1 MLRLPQMVGT
11 LTLAACAACSLATVD
26 ASATPAPPSQV
37 VCPDPG
43 QAPAGPPGATRT
55 NEEFM
60 GNTTFQRAMTDV
72 LRLEIAVRFCELR
85 PDTLTL
91 DLGDGAFTSAST
103 DYNLSRLFAAYRALS
118 EYSPESALELRW
130 QDRLVGW
137 YTVGGLSWTDK
148 PTRPPARQRPGEVAA
163 AEGEGPIRS
172 GFHFNAGAGAG
183 AFDQQCRGCAIDNE
197 LGFSGFLSLGGFLNQ
212 KTVLGVEGTGWTGKQ
227 ADVSVQLY
235 SAMAHLTRYASATS
249 GLFLRAGI
257 GLVGYHDEDELS
269 GNGLGF
275 SGRLGYEVGKG
286 KVHLVPYFGYV
297 RTFDGIDQK
306 RNGDEVGFNF
316 VISQFQFGL
325 GVSVY

>member
-11 LTLAACAACSLATVD
+11 LTLVACAGCSLATVD
-26 ASATPAPPSQV
+26 AFATPGPPPPL
-37 VCPDPG
+37 VCSEAG
-43 QAPAGPPGATRT
+43 QPPAGPPGAART
-55 NEEFM
+55 NDELM

-91 DLGDGAFTSAST
+91 DLGEGAFTSAST
-103 DYNLSRLFAAYRALS
+103 DYNLSRLFAAYRSLN
-118 EYSPESALELRW
+118 EYSAESALELRY

-137 YTVGGLSWTDK
+137 YTVGGLTWTDK
-148 PTRPPARQRPGEVAA
+148 PTLPPARQRPGQVA
-163 AEGEGPIRS
+163 AEGEEPTRS
-172 GFHFNAGAGAG
+172 GFHFSAGAGAG
-183 AFDQQCRGCAIDNE
+183 AFDQQCRGCTSDNE
-197 LGFSGFLSLGGFLNQ
+197 VGFSGFVSLGGFVGQ

-227 ADVSVQLY
+227 ADVSIQLY
-235 SAMAHLTRYASATS
+235 SVMGAVTRYASATS
-249 GLFLRAGI
+249 DLFLRAGI

-269 GNGLGF
+269 AKGLGF
-275 SGRLGYEVGKG
+275 SGRLGYEIGNG
-286 KVHLVPYFGYV
+286 KVHVVPYVGYV

-306 RNGDEVGFNF
+306 RDGSEVGFNF